1 MAISPKSRKT
11 RQSINQA
18 KFPPSSLVQLLEPNE
33 WESFI
38 EDCCR
43 NEMGAGKRYVFVQR
57 IGGAGDAGR
66 DVEAR
71 YKTALLDYEWDLYQA
86 KRYQTAVGESTL
98 YPELAKFFHHIK
110 EKTYPI
116 PKHYY
121 ICAPKNTTPT
131 LHDLL
136 TKPDE
141 LRQKFLKAW
150 HDGKMN
156 IAIGKFP
163 IDVATENIV
172 KAFDF
177 SKIRECPVKDLIEL
191 HEKDSIKHGK
201 LFGIEAI
208 RCANDP
214 APTIPAVVEQI
225 YLAELLKV
233 YVEHFTSPLTLD
245 QAFQSSEYGDH
256 LQSCRAEFY
265 SADGL
270 ARFGRDIYPG
280 EFENLK
286 DAVHNGVRRLL
297 ASPNISTGMER
308 MTSVLD
314 HASGLQVSE
323 NPLSKKLL
331 PADLPG
337 TCHHLVNEKKIKWVK

>member
-1 MAISPKSRKT
+1 LKATQKSIKS

-18 KFPPSSLVQLLEPNE
+18 KFPPSSLVQLLEPGE

-43 NEMGAGKRYVFVQR
+43 NEMDTGKKYVFVQK

-66 DVEAR
+66 DIEAR
-71 YKTALLDYEWDLYQA
+71 YQVDLVDNEWDLYQA
-86 KRYQTAVGESTL
+86 KRYQTAVGESSL

-110 EKTYPI
+110 EKTYP
-116 PKHYY
+116 PPRHYY

-131 LHDLL
+131 LHDLIANP
-136 TKPDE
+136 KE

-150 HDGKMN
+150 HEGKMN
-156 IAIGKFP
+156 IAVSKFP
-163 IDVATENIV
+163 LDIETENIV

-177 SKIRECPVKDLIEL
+177 SKIRECPVKDLIES
-191 HEKDSIKHGK
+191 HAKDRVKHGK
-201 LFGIEAI
+201 LFGIEAP
-208 RCANDP
+208 RGENDP
-214 APTIPAVVEQI
+214 TPALPSSIEQT
-225 YLAELLKV
+225 YLAEILKV
-233 YVEHFTSPLTLD
+233 YSEHSNTPLTID
-245 QAFQSSEYGDH
+245 QAFQSPDYGDH
-256 LQSCRAEFY
+256 LQSCRTEFY

-270 ARFGRDIYPG
+270 ARFSRDIYPG

-286 DAVHNGVRRLL
+286 DAVHNGVKRLV
-297 ASPNISTGMER
+297 ASPQLSTGMER
-308 MTSVLD
+308 MTSVLN
-314 HASGLQVSE
+314 HASGLQITE
-323 NPLSKKLL
+323 NPLSKRLL